1 MIIWTITT
9 QRGKNTQHLI
19 IQFKIYPIET
29 TENESLFSLETRASS
44 FWAILYIGSLEP
56 CTRSDWSPCS
66 AMSPRPALCMSLC
79 RCRVPVRLE
88 FWLGWVPA
96 SFWTGWDFLDSVWI
110 FSPRASIRRLV
121 YSILSLSRSSFLPV
135 VSIIRV
141 LNHSTTKDCLL
152 MSRESILPVVLTQ
165 HTSSYL

>member
-1 MIIWTITT
+1 MIIWTTTT
-9 QRGKNTQHLI
+9 QRGKNKQHLI
-19 IQFKIYPIET
+19 IQLKIYP
-29 TENESLFSLETRASS
+29 TENESFFSLETRASS
-44 FWAILYIGSLEP
+44 FWAILYIGSLKL
-56 CTRSDWSPCS
+56 CSDWSPCL
-66 AMSPRPALCMSLC
+66 AMSPRPALCMSVC

-96 SFWTGWDFLDSVWI
+96 SLWAGLDFLDSVWI

-121 YSILSLSRSSFLPV
+121 YSILSLTRSSFLPV

-152 MSRESILPVVLTQ
+152 MSRKSILPVVLTQ

>member
-1 MIIWTITT
+1 MIIWTTTT

-29 TENESLFSLETRASS
+29 IENESLFSLETRASS
-44 FWAILYIGSLEP
+44 FWAILYIGSLKL
-56 CTRSDWSPCS
+56 CSDWSPC
-66 AMSPRPALCMSLC
+66 MSVC

-96 SFWTGWDFLDSVWI
+96 SFWAGWDFLDSVWI

-152 MSRESILPVVLTQ
+152 MSRESILLVLLTQ